1 MLGFTLDEEQDAFRV
16 AIHDWSARALA
27 PRVEELEA
35 AETFP
40 VDLFRE
46 LGRLGYLGVGIPE
59 AEGGSGGDMV
69 MRCLLIEEIGR
80 VNCGFAAALLG
91 HVGLATIP
99 LIKYGTAEQKDRYLR
114 PALAGEKL
122 GCFGLSEPGAGSDA
136 ASLRTTAVRDGDAY
150 VINGSKI
157 FITNGTI
164 ADYCMLAAYTDRSR
178 RGAGISMFVVDTT
191 TPGYVVSKKLRKL
204 GHHTSETAVLAFEN
218 MRVPA
223 SALLGGT
230 EGGFTQ
236 VTGTLE
242 GGRITHAA
250 RSVGVSQAALDVALR
265 YAGEREQFGQKIG
278 KFQAIKFKLARMA
291 MEVETART
299 MVWRAAWLFDQG
311 VPCMKEAAMA
321 KLFASEAAQRVTW
334 EALQIH
340 GGYGYITEFP
350 VERFFRD
357 ARLMTITE
365 GTSEIQLTLIA
376 RELGI

>member
-1 MLGFTLDEEQDAFRV
+1 MLGFTLNEEQDAFRLAV
-16 AIHDWSARALA
+16 RDWAARALA

-35 AETFP
+35 TETFP
-40 VDLFRE
+40 LDLFRE
-46 LGRLGYLGVGIPE
+46 LGRLGYLGVGISE
-59 AEGGSGGDMV
+59 GYGGSGGDMI

-99 LIKYGTAEQKDRYLR
+99 LIKFGTEEQKQQWLR

-122 GCFGLSEPGAGSDA
+122 GCFGLTEPNAGSDA
-136 ASLRTTAVRDGDAY
+136 ASIRTTAVRDGDEY
-150 VINGSKI
+150 VIDGSKI

-178 RGAGISMFVVDTT
+178 RGSGISMFVVDTK
-191 TPGYVVSKKLRKL
+191 TPGYVVSKKLKKL
-204 GHHTSETAVLAFEN
+204 GHHTSETATLAFES

-223 SALLGGT
+223 SCLLGGT
-230 EGGFTQ
+230 EGGFAQ

-242 GGRITHAA
+242 GGRVTHAA
-250 RSVGVSQAALDVALR
+250 RSVGVSQAALEAALK
-265 YAGEREQFGQKIG
+265 YATEREQFGQRIA

-321 KLFASEAAQRVTW
+321 KLFASEVAQHVTW

-340 GGYGYITEFP
+340 GGYGYITEFA

-376 RELGI
+376 REIGL